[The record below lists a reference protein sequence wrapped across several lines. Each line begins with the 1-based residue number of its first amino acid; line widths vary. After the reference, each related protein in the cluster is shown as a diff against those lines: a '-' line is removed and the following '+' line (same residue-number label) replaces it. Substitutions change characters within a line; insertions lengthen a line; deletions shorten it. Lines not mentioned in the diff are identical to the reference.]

1 MGLMRALPEGCSDGD
16 LVDAL
21 RDGWGLTDV
30 DLVYVPVGG
39 GSYHWRADDGLG
51 RSHWVTVD
59 DLDHKGFLG
68 SSRDAVLDGLLRAF
82 DTARALRLGGLE
94 FVVAPV
100 QTRDGTSLRLVGDRH
115 AVTVFPYLREKSG
128 EFGEHRTAEERAAV
142 VDALVRLHR
151 APVRNARV
159 ARPEIPYRAGLET
172 ALAELDRPWSSGPYA
187 EKAREGLAPY
197 AADIRRRLGEFDRL
211 ASLVEATGA
220 APVLT
225 HGEPH
230 PGNVVFVE
238 PHVLLVDWDTVGVA
252 LPERDLWMLDTDE
265 ERARYEHGSG
275 RPVDDAAIRL
285 YRLRWELDDIANF
298 VHTFRS
304 PHGEDGDT
312 ARTWTWFVGSLG
324 SDGVW
329 PYARGL

>member
-1 MGLMRALPEGCSDGD
+1 MGLMRALPEGLSDGD
-16 LVDAL
+16 LVEAL

-68 SSRDAVLDGLLRAF
+68 SSRDAVLDGLSRAF
-82 DTARALRLGGLE
+82 DTARAVRLGGLE

-100 QTRDGTSLRLVGDRH
+100 PTRDGTSLRLAGDRH

-128 EFGEHRTAEERAAV
+128 EFGEHRTVAERAAV
-142 VDALVRLHR
+142 VDALVQLHC
-151 APVRNARV
+151 APPENART
-159 ARPEIPYRAGLET
+159 ARPTVPYRASLEA
-172 ALAELDRPWSSGPYA
+172 ALAERDRPWTSGPYA
-187 EKAREGLAPY
+187 ERAREGLAPF
-197 AADIRRRLGEFDRL
+197 AAGIRRQLDEFDRL
-211 ASLVEATGA
+211 ASRVLASGA

-230 PGNVVFVE
+230 PGNVVFAE
-238 PHVLLVDWDTVGVA
+238 SHVLLVDWDTVGVA

>member
-1 MGLMRALPEGCSDGD
+1 MRALPEGLDDGH
-16 LVDAL
+16 LVEAL
-21 RDGWGLTDV
+21 RDGWGLTEV
-30 DLVYVPVGG
+30 DLMYAPVGG
-39 GSYHWRADDGLG
+39 GSYHWRADDGQG

-68 SSRDAVLDGLLRAF
+68 RTREVVLDGLCRAF
-82 DTARALRLGGLE
+82 DTACALRRGGLE
-94 FVVAPV
+94 FVVAPIP
-100 QTRDGTSLRLVGDRH
+100 TRDGSSLRLAGDRH
-115 AVTVFPYLREKSG
+115 AVTVFPYLAERAG
-128 EFGEHRTAEERAAV
+128 EFGEHRTETERAGV
-142 VDALVRLHR
+142 VDALVQLHR

-159 ARPEIPYRAGLET
+159 ARPEVPYGAGLAE
-172 ALAELDRPWSSGPYA
+172 ALDELDRPWSTGPYA
-187 EKAREGLAPY
+187 ERAREGLAGY
-197 AADIRRRLGEFDRL
+197 AADIRRQLNEFDLLRKR
-211 ASLVEATGA
+211 VEATGA
-220 APVLT
+220 TPVLT

-230 PGNVVFVE
+230 PGNVVFAE

-252 LPERDLWMLDTDE
+252 LPERDLWMVDTDD
-265 ERARYEHGSG
+265 ERARYEQESG

-304 PHGEDGDT
+304 PHGEDADT
-312 ARTWTWFVGSLG
+312 ARTWTWFLGSLG